1 MNQDN
6 ERLSALLLASCAVLL
21 SGCSGEPSNSD
32 VKSLVDREVKPALE
46 AQVRA
51 LNGMAGMLGG
61 SASKTGKAELKEV
74 KKIGCKESGESAYL
88 CDVELVMQVGENSK
102 SQITQ
107 MRFVKGSNGWAL
119 TR

>member
-1 MNQDN
+1 MNQTN
-6 ERLSALLLASCAVLL
+6 ERLSALLLAICAVFL

-32 VKSLVDREVKPALE
+32 VKSLVEREVKPVLE
-46 AQVRA
+46 AQVQA

-61 SASKTGKAELKEV
+61 NARKTERVELKDV
-74 KKIGCKESGESAYL
+74 KKVGCKSNGESAYL